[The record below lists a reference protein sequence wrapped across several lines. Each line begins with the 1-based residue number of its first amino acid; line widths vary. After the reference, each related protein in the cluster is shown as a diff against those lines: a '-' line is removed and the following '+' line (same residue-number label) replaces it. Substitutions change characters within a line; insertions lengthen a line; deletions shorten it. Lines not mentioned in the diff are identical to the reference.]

1 MIDMKDAYKL
11 VIDNSLE
18 LEIESVPLREA
29 SGRFLSGP
37 VVSPIDSPPFDKS
50 AMDGYAVTVGDETSQ
65 SAGFAILETVAAG
78 EVPSKK
84 LVPGSCI
91 KIMTGA
97 MLPENAG
104 KVIRVE
110 YTDESDGVMRVTAPE
125 PYENIIRRGE
135 NLKAGDEFIQVKRLG
150 PGDIG
155 SLAASGIHRVNVRR
169 RLRVGIITTGSE
181 LREPGEPLGPGE
193 IYNSSGIQLS
203 TQIAAAGALPVK
215 YGIVP
220 DDADEHAEAV
230 KTGIKE
236 CDLLLMTGG
245 VSKGDFDYVPD
256 TLREAGVEIVFHGV
270 KVKPGRPTLFG
281 RRLSAGD
288 RDNTFIFGL
297 PGNPVSTYILFEVLV
312 KAFIYRL
319 NGLTY
324 RLPVMQGRLASEI
337 RRRDTERMEFRP
349 VKLTGTEVDVH
360 GVEAVAV
367 RTIEPVRYMGSAHLN
382 ALVEADGIVVLE
394 PGLDRI
400 EEGVL
405 IDVRLI

>member
-1 MIDMKDAYKL
+1 
-11 VIDNSLE
+11 
-18 LEIESVPLREA
+18 
-29 SGRFLSGP
+29 
-37 VVSPIDSPPFDKS
+37 
-50 AMDGYAVTVGDETSQ
+50 AMDGYAVTVGDETCQ

-110 YTDESDGVMRVTAPE
+110 YTDESDGVMRVTTPE

>member
-1 MIDMKDAYKL
+1 M
-11 VIDNSLE
+11 
-18 LEIESVPLREA
+18 
-29 SGRFLSGP
+29 
-37 VVSPIDSPPFDKS
+37 
-50 AMDGYAVTVGDETSQ
+50 
-65 SAGFAILETVAAG
+65 
-78 EVPSKK
+78 
-84 LVPGSCI
+84 
-91 KIMTGA
+91 
-97 MLPENAG
+97 
-104 KVIRVE
+104 
-110 YTDESDGVMRVTAPE
+110 
-125 PYENIIRRGE
+125 
-135 NLKAGDEFIQVKRLG
+135 
-150 PGDIG
+150 
-155 SLAASGIHRVNVRR
+155 
-169 RLRVGIITTGSE
+169 GIITTGSE